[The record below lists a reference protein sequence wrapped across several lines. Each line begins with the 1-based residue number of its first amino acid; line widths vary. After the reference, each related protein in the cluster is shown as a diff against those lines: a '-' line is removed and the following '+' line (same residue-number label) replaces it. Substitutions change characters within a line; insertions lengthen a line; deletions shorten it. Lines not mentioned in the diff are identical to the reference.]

1 MRVVCNQCS
10 HEHIIPDE
18 SIHNRKVY
26 FYCKNCAHKIIIKGK
41 SDQNE
46 CSSSGM
52 IQIRKIPTIS
62 DIFDTIPR
70 FFNLSSFLISFIF
83 IIFTVITGTLALLLA
98 TNQTVLTDYPAI
110 IIGIVFVLTLILV
123 FTYVFVTYTVSKI
136 HYYKLS
142 NPNTKSIDWKFIFFD
157 AREDST
163 VLFIFSSGLLILTL
177 MIFSPVYFLGEYG
190 IAYSSVMFYPMTLSV
205 FFLCITVL
213 LHDFIPAI
221 VAIPSLP
228 VVAQISNLFRF
239 IRREIVNLPLYM
251 ATVAIICSIVSV
263 IITAIITGTIMLT
276 VSAGAL
282 LSGSSLKSIA
292 IKAIPSVTGFFS
304 SKPADSSIL
313 PDYISVSVILL
324 AVFLFILFTALL
336 AVLFNLRVA
345 LVAHSCWIMNE
356 NREHSVP
363 RNALIAG
370 LGIIVLIF
378 FAVVCFASM
387 KTLHLL

>member
-26 FYCKNCAHKIIIKGK
+26 FYCKNCAHKIVIRGK
-41 SDQNE
+41 SDQNDS
-46 CSSSGM
+46 SSSGL
-52 IQIRKIPTIS
+52 IQIRDIPTIA

-83 IIFTVITGTLALLLA
+83 IIFTLITGTLALILA

-110 IIGIVFVLTLILV
+110 IIGIIFVLSLILV
-123 FTYVFVTYTVSKI
+123 FAYVFVTYTVSKI
-136 HYYKLS
+136 HYYKLA
-142 NPNTKSIDWKFIFFD
+142 NPNTKTIDWKFIFFD
-157 AREDST
+157 AKEDSA
-163 VLFIFSSGLLILTL
+163 VLFILSSGLLILTL
-177 MIFSPVYFLGEYG
+177 IFFAPVYFLGEYG
-190 IAYSSVMFYPMTLSV
+190 IAYSSVMFYPMALCV
-205 FFLCITVL
+205 FFLIITVL

-228 VVAQISNLFRF
+228 VVAQISNIFRF

-251 ATVAIICSIVSV
+251 ATVAIICSIISV
-263 IITAIITGTIMLT
+263 IITAIISGTIMLT
-276 VSAGAL
+276 ISAEAL
-282 LSGSSLKSIA
+282 LSGSSLKSVA
-292 IKAIPSVTGFFS
+292 IKAIPSITGLFS
-304 SKPADSSIL
+304 SKPAGSSIF
-313 PDYISVSVILL
+313 PDYISVSMIIL
-324 AVFLFILFTALL
+324 AVFLFILITAVFAL
-336 AVLFNLRVA
+336 LFNLRVA

-370 LGIIVLIF
+370 LGIFVLIF

-387 KTLHLL
+387 KTLHLF